1 MANIKSYEQLE
12 SYAFNML
19 MASAFTAGFSLP
31 LGRLFLGLSFV
42 LFVLSSIQRRTL
54 PRITFSSWLCLLY
67 LAVLV
72 MVTLFGLNTE
82 KSIPR
87 LPKLFWFIGIPLTTT
102 LANRQER
109 VVRLI
114 GCYAIGI
121 GILALWRIGY
131 STTEAWTRVSLRTES
146 NIEMALT
153 NLGSMTD
160 GQRLMLGLMATM
172 GFILLCRRLNISAIF
187 WWILLA
193 IQMIAFILN
202 LKRGSWLTFF
212 ILCSIF
218 VIWKVRIKRIWIPM
232 AALLLLLLALPISRT
247 RLINLPNELT
257 LRGGRTLMWTKIAP
271 ELIKKHPWG
280 IGERALTN
288 DMMRKIDQRIE
299 PDRDHLH
306 SNLLQV
312 LVSAGWLGLALYT
325 LWMGS
330 SIIDAIKYVKSAKI
344 NSLTDEI
351 LSVTI
356 LLMLIALIGNGL
368 VEYNLGDA
376 ELVLAYGFVIGTAGA
391 GRIRAETTSSLSK
404 N

>member
-1 MANIKSYEQLE
+1 
-12 SYAFNML
+12 
-19 MASAFTAGFSLP
+19 
-31 LGRLFLGLSFV
+31 
-42 LFVLSSIQRRTL
+42 
-54 PRITFSSWLCLLY
+54 
-67 LAVLV
+67 

-82 KSIPR
+82 KSISR
-87 LPKLFWFIGIPLTTT
+87 LPKLFWFVGIPLTTA

-109 VVRLI
+109 VARLI
-114 GCYAIGI
+114 GCYAIGT

-131 STTEAWTRVSLRTES
+131 STTEAWTRVSLGIEP
-146 NIEMALT
+146 NIGTALT

-172 GFILLCRRLNISAIF
+172 SFILLCRRLNISAIF
-187 WWILLA
+187 WWLLLT
-193 IQMIAFILN
+193 IQMITFILN

-212 ILCSIF
+212 ILCSVF
-218 VIWKVRIKRIWIPM
+218 VVWRVKIKRIWIPIV
-232 AALLLLLLALPISRT
+232 ALLFLLLALPVSRT
-247 RLINLPNELT
+247 RLVNLVNELT
-257 LRGGRTLMWTKIAP
+257 PRGGRALMWTKIAP
-271 ELIKKHPWG
+271 ELIKNYPWG

-288 DMMRKIDQRIE
+288 DMMRKIDPRIE
-299 PDRDHLH
+299 PNRDHLH

-330 SIIDAIKYVKSAKI
+330 SIMDAIKYVKSAKI

-351 LSVTI
+351 LSVAI
-356 LLMLIALIGNGL
+356 FLMLIALIGNGL

-376 ELVLAYGFVIGTAGA
+376 ELVLAYSFVIGTAGA
-391 GRIRAETTSSLSK
+391 GRIRTQTTSSLSK